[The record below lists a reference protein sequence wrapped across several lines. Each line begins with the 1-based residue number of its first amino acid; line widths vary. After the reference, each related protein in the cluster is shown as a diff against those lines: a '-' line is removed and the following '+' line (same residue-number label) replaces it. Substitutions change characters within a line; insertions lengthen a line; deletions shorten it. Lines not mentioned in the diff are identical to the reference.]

1 MTNSSIYAAFERMW
15 DHIINKFDN
24 YVTYDVVDAKADT
37 QHSHSAYDITSGVL
51 DVARGGTGYSSIT
64 DTSYTTPRY
73 RASTLVSYETTPYHN
88 GTINWV
94 YE

>member
-1 MTNSSIYAAFERMW
+1 MTNYSIYAAFERMW

-37 QHSHSAYDITSGVL
+37 QHTHSTYDITSGVL
-51 DVARGGTGYSSIT
+51 GTFYGGTGYSSIT
-64 DTSYTTPRY
+64 DTTYTTPRY
-73 RASTLVSYETTPYHN
+73 RASALYSYETTPSNN
-88 GTINWV
+88 GTINWK